1 MAEPRLD
8 PDVADLDA
16 LPEDAFADAVAPLFE
31 GAPRFLA
38 RLAGARPFG
47 SWERFFLEARRIAR
61 GMPEPEQVE
70 LVDAHPRL
78 GAPPGTVSDF
88 SRREQGY
95 DRPDHADRPAGPG
108 SADAV
113 ASADER
119 SVRLN
124 EAYEARYGFRYCT
137 FVNGRP
143 RPILLTEL
151 ADTLAAEPSRAA
163 ELARAIEAVVDIAQ
177 ARREAT
183 RAPGRAPRGQEGP
196 YSAGPMTGPIELG
209 EHRYGKER
217 IRLVRVVP
225 GPGGHLV
232 RDLTVAVSL
241 EGTFGAAYTAGDNAG
256 VVATDT
262 MKNTVYALAAKHLS
276 GPIEDFAL
284 SLARHFVEAPSVQQ
298 ASVSIDE
305 AAWRPIDGP
314 GSRPASAF
322 VQDRSWV
329 RTARVSVGRAGAS
342 GADRSDASGAS
353 GAEGSGVLVRSGLR
367 DLTLM
372 KTAGSS
378 FSGFPRDR
386 FTTLAETDD
395 RLMATRL
402 EAEWTF
408 GPAAQS
414 PSSDRSTPPGEPSL
428 SDRPQLD
435 FEASFERVRTAL
447 LTSFADHQ
455 SPSVQATIWIL
466 GQAVLGAEPAIESI
480 HFRLPN
486 LHHWLVDLT
495 PFAMVNDGTV
505 FVATSE
511 PFGLIEGTVRRADPR
526 SV

>member
-1 MAEPRLD
+1 
-8 PDVADLDA
+8 
-16 LPEDAFADAVAPLFE
+16 
-31 GAPRFLA
+31 
-38 RLAGARPFG
+38 
-47 SWERFFLEARRIAR
+47 
-61 GMPEPEQVE
+61 
-70 LVDAHPRL
+70 
-78 GAPPGTVSDF
+78 
-88 SRREQGY
+88 
-95 DRPDHADRPAGPG
+95 
-108 SADAV
+108 
-113 ASADER
+113 
-119 SVRLN
+119 
-124 EAYEARYGFRYCT
+124 
-137 FVNGRP
+137 
-143 RPILLTEL
+143 
-151 ADTLAAEPSRAA
+151 
-163 ELARAIEAVVDIAQ
+163 
-177 ARREAT
+177 
-183 RAPGRAPRGQEGP
+183 
-196 YSAGPMTGPIELG
+196 MTGPIELG

-262 MKNTVYALAAKHLS
+262 MKNTVYALAAEHLS

-284 SLARHFVEAPSVQQ
+284 SLARHFVEAPSVQR
-298 ASVSIDE
+298 ATVSIDE

-329 RTARVSVGRAGAS
+329 RTARVSVGRPDARGPS
-342 GADRSDASGAS
+342 GI
-353 GAEGSGVLVRSGLR
+353 LIQSGLR

-414 PSSDRSTPPGEPSL
+414 RSSGRSTPPGEPSR

-447 LTSFADHQ
+447 LASFADHQ

-495 PFAMVNDGTV
+495 PFGMVNDGTV